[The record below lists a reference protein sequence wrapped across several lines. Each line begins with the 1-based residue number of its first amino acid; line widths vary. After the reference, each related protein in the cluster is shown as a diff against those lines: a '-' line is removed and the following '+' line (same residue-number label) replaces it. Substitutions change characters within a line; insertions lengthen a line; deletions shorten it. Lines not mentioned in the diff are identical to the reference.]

1 MYLNAEVYTNNPRW
15 DDCITY
21 CNKVIDNGGF
31 SLSPSYS
38 ELFMADN
45 HTSSEIIFPVCFDG
59 QYTQTW
65 GGTTFLI
72 CAAIGSTMD
81 ASDYGMNNGWNGLR
95 ATPTFVNIFSDSTL
109 DSKTYR

>member
-1 MYLNAEVYTNNPRW
+1 
-15 DDCITY
+15 
-21 CNKVIDNGGF
+21 
-31 SLSPSYS
+31 
-38 ELFMADN
+38 MADN

-81 ASDYGMNNGWNGLR
+81 ASDYGMIIGRNGLR
-95 ATPTFVNIFSDSTL
+95 ATPTFVNIFSDFVL
-109 DSKTYR
+109 I